1 AYNLCGWLD
10 KSPDQQRWKGDEIV
24 ATNYVEVGIKLPKV
38 PGLTNI
44 MEFFVKSYGTQHDPK
59 HNAFKN
65 SYRGSILERF
75 SVGLLHTL

>member
-1 AYNLCGWLD
+1 ML
-10 KSPDQQRWKGDEIV
+10 KSASSCQRPLSH
-24 ATNYVEVGIKLPKV
+24 ALTNALHMRHVTKSKV